1 MNINL
6 FHGSNVAISEIDL
19 SKGLIDKD
27 FGQGFYLTD
36 ILDQAQAMAN
46 RRVRITQKGH
56 PVVSTFEFDD
66 AFLYNSELNVKLFDD
81 SPTEEWALFVMSNRN
96 SSQTGFTHPYD
107 IVVGPV
113 ANDGVAF
120 QMERYEEGL
129 IDLPTLVRELTF
141 RKLNRQYYFGTERAI
156 ATLKKI

>member
-66 AFLYNSELNVKLFDD
+66 AFLYDSELNVKLFDD
-81 SPTEEWALFVMSNRN
+81 SRWRDTKKD
-96 SSQTGFTHPYD
+96 SSICRHLY
-107 IVVGPV
+107 V
-113 ANDGVAF
+113 N
-120 QMERYEEGL
+120 
-129 IDLPTLVRELTF
+129 
-141 RKLNRQYYFGTERAI
+141 
-156 ATLKKI
+156 

>member
-1 MNINL
+1 
-6 FHGSNVAISEIDL
+6 
-19 SKGLIDKD
+19 
-27 FGQGFYLTD
+27 
-36 ILDQAQAMAN
+36 MAN

-66 AFLYNSELNVKLFDD
+66 AFLYDSELNVKLFDD